1 MRSREN
7 NIDIEFISAM
17 EMSTLDDDDL
27 VVTIN
32 VINHTNTKHTIPP
45 EYTNYLDV
53 FNENAATTLLE
64 PRPSLDHKILLK
76 PNTVPPYGPL
86 YNLSETELKVLC
98 GYIKTNLASGFIWRS
113 KSPAGAPILF
123 TKKKDNSLQLCVN
136 YCGLNAI
143 TIRNWYPLPLIL
155 EMLDHLA

>member
-1 MRSREN
+1 MVRSREN

-17 EMSTLDDDDL
+17 KMSTLDDNDL

-32 VINHTNTKHTIPP
+32 VINHTNTKHIIPP
-45 EYTNYLDV
+45 EYTNYLNV
-53 FNENAATTLLE
+53 FNKNAVTTLSE
-64 PRPSLDHKILLK
+64 PRPSLDHEILLK

-98 GYIKTNLASGFIWRS
+98 GYIKTNLASSFIQRL

-123 TKKKDNSLQLCVN
+123 TKKKDNSLRLCVN
-136 YCGLNAI
+136 YRELNAI
-143 TIRNWYPLPLIL
+143 TIRN
-155 EMLDHLA
+155 